1 MKVLVA
7 DELSPRGLQTLR
19 AATGLSVDVKL
30 GLKPAELK
38 GIVGGYQALA
48 VRSAT
53 KVTAD
58 ILESAGALKVIGRA
72 GVGVDNIDV
81 DAATR
86 RNIVVMN
93 TPGGNSMAVAELT
106 MAMLSALPRQL
117 VQAATSTKAGKWEK
131 KRFATGHEL
140 FQKTVGILG
149 LGNIGSLVAQR
160 CLAFGMTV
168 LVYDPHPSE
177 AARKLGLSVRFV
189 SLEELV
195 RNADFLTVHVPS
207 NDKTR
212 NLVGASLFAQMKKG
226 TYLVNCAR
234 GASWTRRRWRWHS
247 RTAPWPARRWTSSRW
262 SPFQPTTRCWRWTT
276 SSPPRTSGPPPRRAS
291 WPAPTSSPSSWLNSC
306 SAASS
311 ATRST
316 LRQPRVE
323 APAPKGP
330 CPVWATCL
338 ACV

>member
-7 DELSPRGLQTLR
+7 DELSPRGIETLR
-19 AATGLSVDVKL
+19 KATGLTVDVKL
-30 GLKPAELK
+30 GLKPADLK
-38 GIVGGYQALA
+38 AIIGDYQALA

-58 ILESAGALKVIGRA
+58 ILEAAGGLKVIGRA

-81 DAATR
+81 EAATR
-86 RNIVVMN
+86 KNVIVMN

-106 MAMLSALPRQL
+106 LAMLLALPRQL
-117 VQAATSTKAGKWEK
+117 VQAVSSTKSGKWEK
-131 KRFATGHEL
+131 KRFAIGHEL

-177 AARKLGLSVRFV
+177 AARKLGLSVQFV

-195 RNADFLTVHVPS
+195 RRADFLTIHVPA
-207 NDKTR
+207 NEKTH

-226 TYLVNCAR
+226 VYLVNCAR
-234 GASWTRRRWRWHS
+234 GGIVDESALATALQDGTLAGAAMDVFSTEPLPAGHPLLGLDNFLATPHLGASTEEGQL
-247 RTAPWPARRWTSSRW
+247 ACAN
-262 SPFQPTTRCWRWTT
+262 QL
-276 SSPPRTSGPPPRRAS
+276 AEQ
-291 WPAPTSSPSSWLNSC
+291 L
-306 SAASS
+306 
-311 ATRST
+311 
-316 LRQPRVE
+316 VE
-323 APAPKGP
+323 FLQRGVVRNAVNAPAAKG
-330 CPVWATCL
+330 
-338 ACV
+338 

>member
-7 DELSPRGLQTLR
+7 DELSPRGLKTLR

-117 VQAATSTKAGKWEK
+117 VQAVTSTKAGKWEK

-234 GASWTRRRWRWHS
+234 GGIVDETALAVALKDGTLAAAAMDVFAVEPVPADHPLLALDNFLATPHLGASTEEG
-247 RTAPWPARRWTSSRW
+247 
-262 SPFQPTTRCWRWTT
+262 Q
-276 SSPPRTSGPPPRRAS
+276 
-291 WPAPTSSPSSWLNSC
+291 
-306 SAASS
+306 
-311 ATRST
+311 
-316 LRQPRVE
+316 
-323 APAPKGP
+323 
-330 CPVWATCL
+330 L
-338 ACV
+338 ACANQLAEQLVEFLQRGVIRNAVNAPPAKS

>member
-7 DELSPRGLQTLR
+7 DELSPRGIETLR
-19 AATGLSVDVKL
+19 RAEGLSVDVRL
-30 GLKPAELK
+30 GLKAPELK
-38 GIVGGYQALA
+38 AILGDYQALA

-53 KVTAD
+53 QVTAD
-58 ILESAGALKVIGRA
+58 VLEAARGLKVIGRA

-81 DAATR
+81 EAASKK
-86 RNIVVMN
+86 NIIVMN

-106 MAMLSALPRQL
+106 MAMLLALPRQL
-117 VQAATSTKAGKWEK
+117 VQAVASTKAGKWEK
-131 KRFATGHEL
+131 KRFAQGHEL

-177 AARKLGLSVRFV
+177 AARKLGLSVQFV

-195 RNADFLTVHVPS
+195 RRADFLTIHVPA
-207 NDKTR
+207 NEKTR

-234 GASWTRRRWRWHS
+234 GGIVDEAALAAALKDGTLAGAAMDVFSTEPVAAEHPLLALDNFLATPHLGASTEEGQL
-247 RTAPWPARRWTSSRW
+247 ACAN
-262 SPFQPTTRCWRWTT
+262 QL
-276 SSPPRTSGPPPRRAS
+276 AEQ
-291 WPAPTSSPSSWLNSC
+291 L
-306 SAASS
+306 
-311 ATRST
+311 
-316 LRQPRVE
+316 VE
-323 APAPKGP
+323 FLQRGVVRNAVNAPAAKG
-330 CPVWATCL
+330 
-338 ACV
+338 

>member
-7 DELSPRGLQTLR
+7 DELSPRGIETLR
-19 AATGLSVDVKL
+19 KANGLTVDVKL

-38 GIVGGYQALA
+38 SILGDYQALA

-58 ILESAGALKVIGRA
+58 VLEGAKALKVIGRA

-81 DAATR
+81 EAASR
-86 RNIVVMN
+86 QNIIVMN

-106 MAMLSALPRQL
+106 LAMLLALPRQL
-117 VQAATSTKAGKWEK
+117 VQAVGSTKSGKWEK
-131 KRFATGHEL
+131 KKFASGHEL

-177 AARKLGLSVRFV
+177 AARKLGLSVQFV

-195 RNADFLTVHVPS
+195 RRADFLTIHVPA
-207 NDKTR
+207 NEKTH

-226 TYLVNCAR
+226 AYLVNCAR
-234 GASWTRRRWRWHS
+234 GGIVDEAALAVALQDGTLAGAAMDVFSTE
-247 RTAPWPARRWTSSRW
+247 
-262 SPFQPTTRCWRWTT
+262 
-276 SSPPRTSGPPPRRAS
+276 PPPADYPLLALDNFLATPHLGAS
-291 WPAPTSSPSSWLNSC
+291 TEEG
-306 SAASS
+306 
-311 ATRST
+311 
-316 LRQPRVE
+316 Q
-323 APAPKGP
+323 
-330 CPVWATCL
+330 L
-338 ACV
+338 ACANQLAEQLVEFLQRGVVRNAVNATPKS

>member
-7 DELSPRGLQTLR
+7 DELSPRGIETLR
-19 AATGLSVDVKL
+19 KATGLSVDVKL
-30 GLKPAELK
+30 GLKPADLK
-38 GIVGGYQALA
+38 AIISDYQALA

-58 ILESAGALKVIGRA
+58 ILEAAGSLKVIGRA

-81 DAATR
+81 EAATR
-86 RNIVVMN
+86 RNVIVMN

-106 MAMLSALPRQL
+106 LAMLLALPRQL
-117 VQAATSTKAGKWEK
+117 VQAVSSTKSGKWEK

-177 AARKLGLSVRFV
+177 AARKLGLSVQFV

-195 RNADFLTVHVPS
+195 RRADFLTIHVPS
-207 NDKTR
+207 NEKTH

-226 TYLVNCAR
+226 VYLVNCAR
-234 GASWTRRRWRWHS
+234 GGIVDESALATALQDGTLAGAAMDVFSTEPLPAGHPLLGLDNFLATPHLGASTEEGQL
-247 RTAPWPARRWTSSRW
+247 ACAN
-262 SPFQPTTRCWRWTT
+262 QL
-276 SSPPRTSGPPPRRAS
+276 AEQ
-291 WPAPTSSPSSWLNSC
+291 L
-306 SAASS
+306 
-311 ATRST
+311 
-316 LRQPRVE
+316 VE
-323 APAPKGP
+323 FLQRGVVRNAVNAPAAKG
-330 CPVWATCL
+330 
-338 ACV
+338 

>member
-7 DELSPRGLQTLR
+7 DELSPRGIETLR
-19 AATGLSVDVKL
+19 RAEGLTVDVKL
-30 GLKPAELK
+30 GLKAPELK
-38 GIVGGYQALA
+38 AILGDYQALA

-58 ILESAGALKVIGRA
+58 VLEAARGLKVIGRA

-81 DAATR
+81 EAASKKS
-86 RNIVVMN
+86 IIVMN

-106 MAMLSALPRQL
+106 MAMLLALPRQL
-117 VQAATSTKAGKWEK
+117 VQAVASTKSGKWEK
-131 KRFATGHEL
+131 KRFAQGHEL

-177 AARKLGLSVRFV
+177 AARKLGLSVHFV

-195 RNADFLTVHVPS
+195 RGADFLTIHVPA
-207 NDKTR
+207 NEKTHH
-212 NLVGASLFAQMKKG
+212 LVGASLFAQMKKG

-234 GASWTRRRWRWHS
+234 GGIVDEAALAVALKDGTLAGAAMDVFSTEPVAPENPLLALDNFLATPHLGASTEEGQL
-247 RTAPWPARRWTSSRW
+247 ACAN
-262 SPFQPTTRCWRWTT
+262 QL
-276 SSPPRTSGPPPRRAS
+276 AEQ
-291 WPAPTSSPSSWLNSC
+291 L
-306 SAASS
+306 
-311 ATRST
+311 
-316 LRQPRVE
+316 VE
-323 APAPKGP
+323 FLQRGVVRNAVNAPAAKG
-330 CPVWATCL
+330 
-338 ACV
+338 